1 MKRRAAPGFTLIELV
16 LALTI
21 VAILVTMLFGGLR
34 VGLRAWQRGEE
45 RATALQHARSMR
57 RFLEDALAGT
67 YWYLGQT
74 DQNTASPALLF
85 KGDPDRVSFVT
96 VSPPLPLPLPIP
108 FMAVTLSMDAG
119 NAPGLAVREK
129 ALPNFDPFE
138 EVAPSVVDPTIASI
152 GFRYLRA
159 GGDWQDTWDGAEERA
174 LPQAVEVT
182 VTPLVEGRVE
192 QPPPV
197 VIMVP
202 IRVNS
207 L

>member
-1 MKRRAAPGFTLIELV
+1 MRRRAAPGFTLIELV

-45 RATALQHARSMR
+45 RAAALQHARSMR

-74 DQNTASPALLF
+74 DQNNTTPVLLF
-85 KGDPDRVSFVT
+85 KGDAERLSFVT
-96 VSPPLPLPLPIP
+96 VSPPLPVPLPIP

-197 VIMVP
+197 VIMIP